1 MTRSALHIRTLK
13 VATGAHFLS
22 FVTRADAS
30 GPTLSEE
37 LERLPP
43 DCDLVVNVG
52 GLGVHAAMEV
62 IAVLRDSRRLRESA
76 GLIVVVCEDE
86 RLCRLF
92 ERSGLD
98 QRIRIERSPDEA
110 FRYVLG
116 HGWLRA
122 LV

>member
-13 VATGAHFLS
+13 VATGTHFVS

-43 DCDLVVNVG
+43 DSDLVINVG
-52 GLGVHAAMEV
+52 GLGVHAAMDV
-62 IAVLRDSRRLRESA
+62 ITVLRSSHRLRESTA
-76 GLIVVVCEDE
+76 LIIVVCEDA
-86 RLCRLF
+86 RLYRLF

-98 QRIRIERSPDEA
+98 RRIRIESSTDDA